1 MATFPAQA
9 DEFLRPDLCLT
20 SRKTAADLP
29 RQQSHQADR
38 SLRRM
43 RTRILLFGVS
53 AFASVYTM
61 AQGCSDAGVCSA
73 GPIGQL
79 HLWQDSTADVVD
91 YRHYAKIQYSY
102 AVGEQGVTI
111 MQVQPEV
118 SVGIGERFAV
128 QVKVPYATASG
139 NLGENS
145 GLGDMV
151 TSASYAFI
159 KEEERNFTGI
169 IGLRLPTGKTAPTR
183 IEQAAFGRDARP
195 LPMPYQTGL
204 GTLDLLVGAQF
215 RKGPWSV
222 ALAYQHV
229 LNQDNQNTFLHS
241 SWSGTPAALNY
252 FESFALERADD
263 AVVRVQYTYGCGRL
277 ALQPGLL
284 AIQHL
289 GRDSRLES
297 TGEPIDLMGGYM
309 FERREVD
316 GSEGLTLNITAD
328 LRYKIA
334 ERWAAEVMFGT
345 PVITREVRPDGLTRS
360 LVTGFG
366 LRYRF

>member
-1 MATFPAQA
+1 
-9 DEFLRPDLCLT
+9 
-20 SRKTAADLP
+20 
-29 RQQSHQADR
+29 
-38 SLRRM
+38 M
-43 RTRILLFGVS
+43 RTRILLFGAS
-53 AFASVYTM
+53 AFLSGYTM

-79 HLWQDSTADVVD
+79 QLWQDSTADVVD
-91 YRHYAKIQYSY
+91 YRHYAKVLYSY
-102 AVGEQGVTI
+102 AIGEQGVII
-111 MQVQPEV
+111 MQVQPEL
-118 SVGIGERFAV
+118 SIGITDRFSL
-128 QVKVPYATASG
+128 QMRVPYLSANG
-139 NLGENS
+139 NLGDNS
-145 GLGDMV
+145 GIGDMV
-151 TSASYAFI
+151 ASASYAFI
-159 KEEERNFTGI
+159 KGEDRNFTGI
-169 IGLRLPTGKTAPTR
+169 LGLRLPTGKSAPTR
-183 IEQAAFGRDARP
+183 IEQTTFGSNARP

-204 GTLDLLVGAQF
+204 GTLDLLLGAQF

-229 LNQDNQNTFLHS
+229 LQQDNQNTFLHS
-241 SWSGTPAALNY
+241 SWSGVPAALGY
-252 FESFALERADD
+252 FESFSLERAND

-289 GRDSRLES
+289 GKDSRLERI
-297 TGEPIDLMGGYM
+297 GEPIDLMGSYM
-309 FERREVD
+309 FERRDVD

-334 ERWAAEVMFGT
+334 ERWAAEVLFGT